1 MGYRN
6 YRTQPR
12 GSVRR
17 SRRSFTRLKYT
28 TIGKDFKGFLWQGLA
43 LAVQEFLVP
52 GHLDGFEL
60 RFIGGRGIAG
70 KAGEFGDPL
79 VHVGEADG
87 QRIGVRMFVDQSDGY
102 IFKTI
107 PAECWRHFR
116 SRKGFNTEGAE
127 IAKKGWRDKPAA
139 TTKLMIEFLGVIFV
153 PIGNFHHDVGGAVG
167 DGLAA
172 EARLRGD
179 AGGFVEFI
187 ELGVGGLVAGL
198 EAFAHD
204 DVARGAGAN
213 AAAGVVEASFESFGN
228 VQDAAGQT
236 VVTVGN
242 FFRIDLDGLAAG
254 KKGHFI
260 FLRGGFVFDFFNVRI
275 ASAHDLSP
283 KRWRRKAA
291 STIRDDRLRRI
302 TIMFRNSR
310 HRLKACATKT
320 LRLRR
325 ACGLPR
331 PSRPRS
337 SSAIPRGARSRDSVH
352 RCACG

>member
-60 RFIGGRGIAG
+60 GFIGGRGIAG
-70 KAGEFGDPL
+70 KAGEFSDPF
-79 VHVGEADG
+79 VHVGEADR
-87 QRIGVRMFVDQSDGY
+87 QRIGVRMFVGQSDGY
-102 IFKTI
+102 VFKIVPTK
-107 PAECWRHFR
+107 CRRHFH
-116 SRKGFNTEGAE
+116 SRKRFNTAGAE
-127 IAKKGWRDKPAA
+127 IAEKRWRDKPAA
-139 TTKLMIEFLGVIFV
+139 TTELVIEFLGVIFV
-153 PIGNFHHDVGGAVG
+153 PVGNFDDDVGGAVG

-179 AGGFVEFI
+179 AGRFVQFV

-204 DVARGAGAN
+204 DVARRAGAN
-213 AAAGVVEASFESFGN
+213 AAAGVVEAGFEPLGD

-236 VVTVGN
+236 VVAVGN

-254 KKGHFI
+254 KKRHFI
-260 FLRGGFVFDFFNVRI
+260 FLRGGLVFDFFNVRI

-283 KRWRRKAA
+283 KRWRHKAA
-291 STIRDDRLRRI
+291 ATIRDAQSAYDGSRR
-302 TIMFRNSR
+302 
-310 HRLKACATKT
+310 
-320 LRLRR
+320 
-325 ACGLPR
+325 GL
-331 PSRPRS
+331 
-337 SSAIPRGARSRDSVH
+337 
-352 RCACG
+352 